1 MADNSQI
8 IEIIKST
15 AHEFLP
21 EAEVMLF
28 GSRARNEETA
38 ESDFDILLIIKSNL
52 TPKDKLQFRTLIRK
66 ALLLKG
72 IRSDILIQSRTEVKR
87 KKNLPGHIVKRIL
100 SEAILV

>member
-1 MADNSQI
+1 MAVNSQI
-8 IEIIKST
+8 VGIIKTT

-21 EAEVMLF
+21 DAEVMLF
-28 GSRARNEETA
+28 GSQARNEETA
-38 ESDFDILLIIKSNL
+38 DSDFDILLITKSNL
-52 TPKDKLQFRTLIRK
+52 KPKDKLRFRTLIRK

-72 IRSDILIQSRTEVKR
+72 IRSDILIQSINDVKR

>member
-1 MADNSQI
+1 MPANSQI

-21 EAEVMLF
+21 DAEVMLF
-28 GSRARNEETA
+28 GSQARNEETA
-38 ESDFDILLIIKSNL
+38 ESDFDILLIVKSNL
-52 TPKDKLQFRTLIRK
+52 IPKDKLQFRTQIRK

-72 IRSDILIQSRTEVKR
+72 IRPDILIQSRTEVKR

-100 SEAILV
+100 SEAILI

>member
-1 MADNSQI
+1 MAATSPI
-8 IEIIKST
+8 VEIIKT
-15 AHEFLP
+15 TVHEFLP
-21 EAEVMLF
+21 DAEVMLF

-38 ESDFDILLIIKSNL
+38 ESDFDILLIAKSNL
-52 TPKDKLQFRTLIRK
+52 IPKDKLQFRTIIRK

-100 SEAILV
+100 SQAILI